1 MIQDF
6 PLPFDEF
13 DEDEEDYE
21 FKNRRLNKYQR
32 KELKAI
38 EKFIFKR
45 FDKVS
50 LIDGNPYLYTCRLAH
65 NEDEALD
72 MICEAVVVVN
82 RQMALARPVQWNV
95 PSIFFHISQCD
106 FREAIQRLVFDLF
119 LEGVELFCMLENGSD
134 FPFCQRLVDL
144 R

>member
-72 MICEAVVVVN
+72 MIREAVEREQMTIICIAGNGWKELVVVEPN
-82 RQMALARPVQWNV
+82 SYYCLMTIRYIKKNEPHEQIDYYKKKEMIGYV
-95 PSIFFHISQCD
+95 
-106 FREAIQRLVFDLF
+106 
-119 LEGVELFCMLENGSD
+119 
-134 FPFCQRLVDL
+134 
-144 R
+144 